1 VLNRAH
7 TEIFIWKEAE
17 ESGLCL
23 VGVVIMLRPDRQ
35 TSKKKRKTQTLGF
48 YPRPIIIISLFY
60 KTLHEKTTGVFILFY
75 GRNVKLCL
83 VVF

>member
-1 VLNRAH
+1 VPNSAH

-35 TSKKKRKTQTLGF
+35 TSKKKREKPQLGF
-48 YPRPIIIISLFY
+48 YPRPIIISLFY
-60 KTLHEKTTGVFILFY
+60 KTLKHEKPPVYLFY
-75 GRNVKLCL
+75 FTVEM
-83 VVF
+83 